1 MTAPHDAE
9 TALAELRRL
18 GGKLRLDGEKIIV
31 DWPAKSIPALAERLR
46 AAKPELRAMLADN
59 GLPGDEPDCTMQ
71 DRLAMIGAILAQ
83 RDDRGR
89 VAYTASQVESCRIG
103 LRQYAGTHPT
113 IDVMLARLNAA
124 RKNALSWRMIVARR
138 I

>member
-1 MTAPHDAE
+1 MTSH
-9 TALAELRRL
+9 TTQELR
-18 GGKLRLDGEKIIV
+18 
-31 DWPAKSIPALAERLR
+31 IPGPWRIESARV
-46 AAKPELRAMLADN
+46 MLATPPLPAAT
-59 GLPGDEPDCTMQ
+59 LPGDEPDCTMR

-89 VAYTASQVESCRIG
+89 VAYTTSQIESCRIG

-124 RKNALSWRMIVARR
+124 RTNALTWRMIVARR